1 MKEHG
6 CSDEEN
12 TCEQYEWVDE
22 MVDDI
27 ANCLPQCWHF
37 REDCRH
43 SHFRLYSLLGS
54 AASSRSRDRQRAFQ
68 HHLDPWVPEEDHPM
82 GYEVVVLAF
91 SSEDGPIWTMRPSF
105 VIALPHLEWVDAS
118 RPSVII
124 PMVRPQERKRTRQL

>member
-1 MKEHG
+1 MAAPTKKT
-6 CSDEEN
+6 

-27 ANCLPQCWHF
+27 ANGLPHCWHF

-68 HHLDPWVPEEDHPM
+68 EFDMISIYGCQNKITRWDTKSSF
-82 GYEVVVLAF
+82 AF

-105 VIALPHLEWVDAS
+105 VIALPHLEWVDGS
-118 RPSVII
+118 RPSVIS
-124 PMVRPQERKRTRQL
+124 PMVRPQERKRTLQL